1 MHALVVPAE
10 LFIHELLAS
19 LRRTCQVNCGG
30 EKRRFII
37 SFFLNC
43 FVAKHAL
50 YFAITTPKAAC
61 LSHVCVVLALSVVVG
76 AGNALPGVACG
87 RRVRSALARSHV
99 RVCMCMMLRLRP
111 ATI

>member
-1 MHALVVPAE
+1 MNCLRRCVGHARFIVVARRE
-10 LFIHELLAS
+10 AS
-19 LRRTCQVNCGG
+19 LSV
-30 EKRRFII
+30 
-37 SFFLNC
+37 FLNC
-43 FVAKHAL
+43 FVAKRAL
-50 YFAITTPKAAC
+50 YFAITTPEAAC
-61 LSHVCVVLALSVVVG
+61 LSHVFVALALSVVVG